1 MVLAGLA
8 THSIEQ
14 LATGLANDKESS
26 VNSQPNQLYEPH
38 ARQVAKRPFFK
49 TLRGRIVLT
58 VFLTVAL
65 PLLLSISV
73 VNARSPLMIDQ
84 QVKADLGILAH
95 NMTREIN
102 SAIDQRQ
109 RDLEAMAAQG
119 SVANLLKDPIVARE
133 ASAQLVAL
141 QGHNAEELFLAN
153 ADGQITATSSE
164 NTETRVQADAW
175 TAISQGKPGIAVF
188 RDVRR
193 SQVFLQFVQPV
204 PTNGSQQIL
213 GYIGTNIAI
222 TSILYPL
229 DDYQTSAR
237 AQQAYLV
244 DVQGRFITQ
253 PQLSKEQLVFS
264 SMPSTDGLKQAQAG
278 IAGTGRY
285 RDYRGRDVLGSYS
298 PLGKTGWALF
308 VEQDRRTV
316 QDPVWLTAALLT
328 SVMALAMV
336 LGGVVAWRVGYQ
348 LEKPIRLGVH
358 TVDDAVHQL
367 GASANEQA
375 TGAQEQASSVS
386 EVTATMDELSR
397 TAEQIAQNAEETLA
411 HAEKGNAAFQETL
424 TSMSTVTERV
434 EATARQILALG
445 EKGQRIGEI
454 SRIITEIAE
463 RIHLLSLNAAIEA
476 AGAGEYGRRFAV
488 VASQVKELADATRKS
503 SAQVQ
508 QLIDEIRNATNSA
521 IMVTEQATKQVEAT
535 ARITDHAGGAI
546 EEIVQRVEAIAL
558 ATQQQRTANEQ
569 VVATMR
575 QIADVSRQ
583 SAQVSSEV
591 AHSAEMLS
599 DTIVS
604 LRRVVS
610 DDKGA

>member
-1 MVLAGLA
+1 MNARNNP
-8 THSIEQ
+8 H
-14 LATGLANDKESS
+14 
-26 VNSQPNQLYEPH
+26 YEPH
-38 ARQVAKRPFFK
+38 AQQTSKRSFFN

-65 PLLLSISV
+65 PLLLSIGV
-73 VNARSPLMIDQ
+73 TNARSPIMIDR

-95 NMTREIN
+95 NTAREITN
-102 SAIDQRQ
+102 SIEQHQ
-109 RDLEAMAAQG
+109 RDVGAIAAQG
-119 SVANLLKDPIVARE
+119 SIADLLKGAVATRE
-133 ASAQLVAL
+133 ATAQLLAL
-141 QGHNAEELFLAN
+141 QGHCAEELFLAN
-153 ADGQITATSSE
+153 TEGQITATSGESR
-164 NTETRVQADAW
+164 ETRVQADTWAAL
-175 TAISQGKPGIAVF
+175 TQGKPGIAVF
-188 RDVRR
+188 RDALRN
-193 SQVFLQFVQPV
+193 QVVLQLVQPV
-204 PTNGSQQIL
+204 PGSNQQIL
-213 GYIGTNIAI
+213 GYVGANIAI
-222 TSILYPL
+222 TSVLYPL
-229 DDYQTSAR
+229 DDYQTNAR
-237 AQQAYLV
+237 SQQAYLV
-244 DVQGRFITQ
+244 DGQGRFITQ
-253 PQLSKEQLVFS
+253 PQLSKEPLVFS
-264 SMPSTDGLKQAQAG
+264 SMPTTDGLKEAQAG
-278 IAGTGRY
+278 VASTGRY
-285 RDYRGRDVLGSYS
+285 RDYRGRDVLGSYG
-298 PLGKTGWALF
+298 PLGRTGWALF

-316 QDPVWLTAALLT
+316 QDPVWFTAMLLT
-328 SVMALAMV
+328 GVMVLAVV
-336 LGGVVAWRVGYQ
+336 LGGIVAWRVGYQ
-348 LEKPIRLGVH
+348 LERPIRLGVH

-397 TAEQIAQNAEETLA
+397 TAEQIAQNAEETLS
-411 HAEKGNAAFQETL
+411 HAEKGNASFQEAL
-424 TSMSTVTERV
+424 SSMSTVTERV

-503 SAQVQ
+503 SGQVQ

-535 ARITDHAGGAI
+535 GRITSNAGGAI

-583 SAQVSSEV
+583 SAQASSEV
-591 AHSAEMLS
+591 AHSAETLS
-599 DTIVS
+599 ETIVS
-604 LRRVVS
+604 LRRMVS